1 MLRLHVDGQVS
12 FSEVAVGIS
21 DRGFKGVVAFLLEHT
36 PDDSVNT
43 GSELLGEVEI
53 IPL

>member
-1 MLRLHVDGQVS
+1 MLGLHVDGQVS
-12 FSEVAVGIS
+12 FSEVPVGIS
-21 DRGFKGVVAFLLEHT
+21 GRGFKGVVAFLLEHT

-43 GSELLGEVEI
+43 SSELLGEVEV